1 MGLGWVYWAGLTGV
15 AGLLIY
21 EHSIVSPADLS
32 KVNIAF
38 FNVNSYIAVIIFAT
52 TFVALYVR

>member
-1 MGLGWVYWAGLTGV
+1 V

-32 KVNIAF
+32 KVNVAF
-38 FNVNSYIAVIIFAT
+38 FNVNSYIAVIIFAA